1 MKRKSALNL
10 IINPAN
16 FLKNENGASAS
27 SSGNIDL
34 LSLEFST
41 SCQVI
46 FPLTNIIT
54 TNIFIKQDN
63 YYYCNSFMQNTCVD
77 SVTLHQRQTETKAKK
92 TNWSTTKPEQ
102 PLKITNLNI
111 LSLNIHF
118 FGHKNL
124 NSFLF
129 NLK

>member
-1 MKRKSALNL
+1 MKMGHQLLLQETLIFYPWNSAF
-10 IINPAN
+10 I
-16 FLKNENGASAS
+16 
-27 SSGNIDL
+27 
-34 LSLEFST
+34 
-41 SCQVI
+41 CQVI

-63 YYYCNSFMQNTCVD
+63 YYCNSFMQNTCVD